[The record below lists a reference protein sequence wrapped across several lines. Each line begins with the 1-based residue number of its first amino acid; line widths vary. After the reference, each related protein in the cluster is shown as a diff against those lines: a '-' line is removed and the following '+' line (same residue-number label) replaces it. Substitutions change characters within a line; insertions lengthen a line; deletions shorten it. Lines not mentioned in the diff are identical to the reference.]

1 MLHEEQDTL
10 TRTVIKLKELT
21 THGNKEV
28 KEIIDRMNK
37 NIQQDMNITIEYVID
52 TINELLQCDTLHSNE
67 KYAVLDVFYQL
78 LEEFLNKGIKPDLQR
93 IPESLSK
100 MKFLKNE
107 KNVERAVIVYLKV
120 IMLILQVVD
129 TPDHRIS
136 IFKVFCTLFM
146 SKSFIT
152 STKCGYLIPSMFK
165 EFLGKYPGFIHSLL
179 DNQDKL
185 IICPALLEVV
195 LLSSQRITKVLSRLV
210 VLDYINRNNN
220 QMVLMMH
227 GKGFYEPFY
236 FQMYMERETC
246 PVSEIFSI
254 FCKESFLEYLLLD
267 VGIRITSKCIIND
280 VIEKVSEESTLPLI
294 RLLKDPVSKRSECV
308 YCDVSKDLEVRMSN
322 KERVEVELEGFNKTG
337 EVDKLIE
344 VMRMIGYRENPILST
359 CMLLRSHMD
368 TNLNMLGKCLGREG
382 ADEFLEIFCSSF
394 DFSEYDLVT
403 ALRVFLL
410 SFTLPGEGQK
420 INRIISAFSKK
431 YSEDRK
437 QDSETV
443 ISIAMAIIYINT
455 SIHNVNTVKK
465 ISLEEFTRIIM
476 KTCKDVDVE
485 YTETLYG
492 QIKQRKLEVPKNN
505 YLSSEQME
513 FSEQQ
518 CESDVHLHMNMSPNE
533 RYKYCS
539 KCTLTVYKYMINK
552 YNISKII
559 IQRGTPHE
567 IKSYIKVCV
576 RLGMSDTVV
585 NTLQMVRDPYLL
597 IKIIG
602 DLKYLLSKLWP
613 EFIDAIEKVC
623 MHRDDSGNAPRFFR
637 NIFTFGKE
645 PKKDKKDIF
654 PDLMIPEIMEEIK
667 NISDNDVIKMAITLQ
682 KKLEDGKT
690 KSLCKLAYITLM
702 NTSER
707 ISTVSQLFE
716 TLISTGGIPV
726 QDMII
731 ICESAHFSSL
741 MHVLA
746 GFQYKPSKHI
756 TTAVISLLQYIISV
770 LSNKSLSIVEM
781 NSIKEWMRAL
791 ITSDAFKLK
800 NTEVISSIWSTVE
813 EISLQLDKSGFDGF
827 EIFIKMKE
835 SLTISTYKEII
846 INTEMYYK
854 NINRVLLCLDII
866 HKNTEFKN
874 IFISMIST
882 VINKDTIG
890 CISIIESCE
899 HVIES
904 IPDVQERIESIIF
917 DKVNETDIQNT
928 SYLKKLVDKM
938 SIKSNEQIVD
948 L

>member
-1 MLHEEQDTL
+1 MLHEEEDTL
-10 TRTVIKLKELT
+10 TRTAIRLKELT
-21 THGNKEV
+21 HQGNKEV
-28 KEIIDRMNK
+28 KEIIDRMNR
-37 NIQQDMNITIEYVID
+37 NIQQDMNITIEYVLN
-52 TINELLQCDTLHSNE
+52 TINELFQCDTLHSNE
-67 KYAVLDVFYQL
+67 KYAVLDVFHQL

-93 IPESLSK
+93 IPGSLGK

-107 KNVERAVIVYLKV
+107 KNVERAVVVYLKV
-120 IMLILQVVD
+120 IMLMLQVVD

-152 STKCGYLIPSMFK
+152 STKCGYLIPGMFR

-185 IICPALLEVV
+185 IMCPALLEVV

-210 VLDYINRNNN
+210 VLDCIRRNTN
-220 QMVLMMH
+220 QLVLMMH

-236 FQMYMERETC
+236 FQTYMERETG
-246 PVSEIFSI
+246 PVSEIFPI
-254 FCKESFLEYLLLD
+254 FCKESFLEYLFLD
-267 VGIRITSKCIIND
+267 VGTRITSKCTVGS

-294 RLLKDPVSKRSECV
+294 RLLKDPGRKSECA
-308 YCDVSKDLEVRMSN
+308 YCGVSRDLEVHASN
-322 KERVEVELEGFNKTG
+322 KQRVEVELEEFNKTG
-337 EVDKLIE
+337 EVDGLVE
-344 VMRMIGYRENPILST
+344 LMRVIGYRESPALSA
-359 CMLLRSHMD
+359 CRLLRSHTD
-368 TNLNMLGKCLGREG
+368 TNLQMLGKCLGREG
-382 ADEFLEIFCSSF
+382 ADAFLDVFCSSF

-431 YSEDRK
+431 YSEDQK

-443 ISIAMAIIYINT
+443 ISIAMAVIYINT

-485 YTETLYG
+485 YIETLYG
-492 QIKQRKLEVPKNN
+492 QIKQRKLEVPKSN
-505 YLSSEQME
+505 YVSSEQIE

-518 CESDVHLHMNMSPNE
+518 CESDVHLHTVMAPSE

-539 KCTLTVYKYMINK
+539 NCTLSVYNYMINT
-552 YNISKII
+552 YSISKTVTH
-559 IQRGTPHE
+559 RGTPQE
-567 IKSYIKVCV
+567 IKAYIKVCA

-585 NTLQMVRDPYLL
+585 SALRMVRDPYLL

-602 DLKYLLSKLWP
+602 DLKYLLCKLWP
-613 EFIDAIEKVC
+613 EFIDAIERLSL
-623 MHRDDSGNAPRFFR
+623 HRDDSGNAPRFFR

-654 PDLMIPEIMEEIK
+654 PDLMIPEIMEEIR
-667 NISDNDVIKMAITLQ
+667 NIPDNAVVEMAATLQ

-690 KSLCKLAYITLM
+690 KSLCKLSYITLT

-726 QDMII
+726 QEMVTV
-731 ICESAHFSSL
+731 CESAHFSTL
-741 MHVLA
+741 LHVLA

-781 NSIKEWMRAL
+781 NSVKEWMRAL
-791 ITSDAFKLK
+791 ITSEAFKLK
-800 NTEVISSIWSTVE
+800 NTEVVSSIWSTVE
-813 EISLQLDKSGFDGF
+813 EVSLQLDTAGFDGF

-835 SLTISTYKEII
+835 SLTVSAQNQII
-846 INTEMYYK
+846 INTVMYYK

-866 HKNTEFKN
+866 SKDTELKNT
-874 IFISMIST
+874 FISMIST
-882 VINKDTIG
+882 VIHKDRYG
-890 CISIIESCE
+890 CISIMESCE

-917 DKVNETDIQNT
+917 NEVKEAGAQST
-928 SYLKKLVDKM
+928 SYLKRLVDKM